1 MVGVERPAGH
11 HSSGVEAVTGA
22 ERAALRERKE
32 KEVEAVG
39 GCGGARVRYTHR
51 NRTQGAAASK
61 YRRSPLGAVPV
72 PAQVHA
78 ANTSGAPHPKGP
90 PLLRRCSGHHRER
103 SCCCCSAWEC
113 LLSLPLLLHGA
124 GGGRSSSSSVFRGSW
139 QSAGRDAC
147 AATTR
152 ASP

>member
-32 KEVEAVG
+32 EVEAVG

-78 ANTSGAPHPKGP
+78 ANTSGASHTKGP
-90 PLLRRCSGHHRER
+90 PLLHRCCGHRR
-103 SCCCCSAWEC
+103 SCCSRGHV
-113 LLSLPLLLHGA
+113 P
-124 GGGRSSSSSVFRGSW
+124 VF
-139 QSAGRDAC
+139 QMFVPA
-147 AATTR
+147 
-152 ASP
+152 